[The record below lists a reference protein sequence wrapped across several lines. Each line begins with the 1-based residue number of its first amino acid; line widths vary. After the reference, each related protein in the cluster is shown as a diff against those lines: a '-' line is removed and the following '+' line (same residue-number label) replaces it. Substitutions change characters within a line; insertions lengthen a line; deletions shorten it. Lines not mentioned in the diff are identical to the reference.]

1 MYDWNGKSESTRHK
15 YLGLILFA
23 SSAILAVVLFLIFH
37 PQIDAINRESPI
49 LINLMFLPAMAVGFL
64 YGTKITQRAVNPSEL
79 SNPIKRSII
88 KLFLFFFVMG
98 GMFSSVNFAI
108 NGGSVMP
115 DVSIFD
121 DGLLTWLHTFVM
133 ANGGATFL
141 IISSIAL
148 MASATKRI
156 VGLDSGFLNRLVS
169 SVGTF
174 VFVTIL
180 VLSFTKSDPTS
191 SGVFLYTFYQAGI
204 VGGAFYTMNK
214 LTKDKNMISDFTN
227 GY

>member
-15 YLGLILFA
+15 YLGLILFT
-23 SSAILAVVLFLIFH
+23 SSALLAVVLFLIFH

-79 SNPIKRSII
+79 SSPIKRSII

-180 VLSFTKSDPTS
+180 VLSFTKSDPTA